1 MRKDKH
7 SRQQAIELFRSR
19 RLLARQLVPE
29 DLQTLFEVYS
39 DPEAMVWVDD
49 GQPISYEDAVRWLGV
64 TAGNYRTRGYGMS
77 AILLQDTDTI
87 IGFCGLVHPGGQEE
101 VEIKYAF
108 KREYWGQGF
117 ATETVRAMIA
127 YGRAHHDIHDIMAT
141 TAPQNSAS
149 HAVLLKAGFRR
160 GALIDNE
167 DGSRTQVFEWHDGME
182 Q

>member
-1 MRKDKH
+1 MKT
-7 SRQQAIELFRSR
+7 RQQEKELFRSE
-19 RLLARQLVPE
+19 RLLARQLVPD
-29 DLQTLFEVYS
+29 DLQELFTVYS

-49 GQPISYEDAVRWLGV
+49 GQPIPYEDAVRWLAV
-64 TAGNYRTRGYGMS
+64 TAENYRTRGYGMS
-77 AILLQDTDTI
+77 ALVLQDTGTI

-127 YGRAHHDIHDIMAT
+127 YGRAQHDMRYIMAT

-160 GALIDNE
+160 AALLDNA
-167 DGSRTQVFEWHDGME
+167 DGSRTQVFEWHDGTE